1 MKSRELL
8 QAGKPAGTAIQRQT
22 NPPHRILVVEDDRD
36 VRRASAQALM
46 NSGYHVEAAEDGAA
60 AWEILQTRNFNLLIT
75 DNNMPKLTGV
85 ELVRKLRSARMA
97 LPVILATGK
106 LPAEALAPNPS
117 FQLAALLPKP
127 FYISELLDTVK
138 KVLSGADRATADS
151 QPFRHR
157 DMNDN
162 KKIAPAEEPAGAP
175 RPRPANSPYRI
186 LVVDDDPYLCHLS
199 AEVLIRHGYQVNA
212 AGDGAAAW
220 EELNANRYDL
230 LITDN
235 NMPRLTGVELIRKLR
250 SACMALPVIMAT
262 TGRLPAEVL
271 GQNPPLLLA
280 AMLPKPFHIVE
291 LLETVKK
298 VLSEADRATAGSQPF
313 KQRDMNDNKIAPAG
327 EPAGAPRPR
336 PANSPFRIL
345 VVDDDKDTRQ
355 NSFDVLV
362 ACGYDVAA
370 VKDGAAGWEALQSC
384 NYDLIITDNKMPRM
398 TGIEMIEKL
407 RLARMTL
414 PVIMATRYLPVNA
427 FARQPWLTPD
437 AMLQRPFSNDDLLE
451 AVKNVLR
458 PDDTP
463 HEHSTSS

>member
-8 QAGKPAGTAIQRQT
+8 QAGEPAGAAVQRKT
-22 NPPHRILVVEDDRD
+22 NPACRILVVEDDRD
-36 VRRASAQALM
+36 IRRASAQALM

-60 AWEILQTRNFNLLIT
+60 AWEILQTRTFNLLIT

-106 LPAEALAPNPS
+106 LPAEALAQNPS

-138 KVLSGADRATADS
+138 NVLSEADRATADS

-162 KKIAPAEEPAGAP
+162 KIAPAGEPAGAP

-199 AEVLIRHGYQVNA
+199 AEVLIRHGYEVNA

-220 EELNANRYDL
+220 EELNANSYDL

-235 NMPRLTGVELIRKLR
+235 NMPRLTGVELVRKLR
-250 SACMALPVIMAT
+250 SARMALPVIMAT
-262 TGRLPAEVL
+262 TGRLPAEAL
-271 GQNPPLLLA
+271 AQNPPLQLA

-291 LLETVKK
+291 LLETVEN
-298 VLSEADRATAGSQPF
+298 VLREADCANVGSQLF
-313 KQRDMNDNKIAPAG
+313 KHRDMNDNNIAPAG

-362 ACGYDVAA
+362 TCGYDVAA

-384 NYDLIITDNKMPRM
+384 SYDLIITDNKMPRM

-414 PVIMATRYLPVNA
+414 PVIMATRYLPMNA
-427 FARQPWLTPD
+427 FARKPWLTPD
-437 AMLQRPFSNDDLLE
+437 AMLQRPFSNDDLLA

-463 HEHSTSS
+463 REHSTSS

>member
-8 QAGKPAGTAIQRQT
+8 QAGEPAGAAVQRKT
-22 NPPHRILVVEDDRD
+22 NPACRILVVEDDRD
-36 VRRASAQALM
+36 IRRASAQALM

-60 AWEILQTRNFNLLIT
+60 AWEILQTRTFNLLIT

-106 LPAEALAPNPS
+106 LPAEALAQNPS

-138 KVLSGADRATADS
+138 NVLSEADRATADS

-162 KKIAPAEEPAGAP
+162 KIAPAGEPAGAP

-199 AEVLIRHGYQVNA
+199 AEVLIRHGYEVNA

-220 EELNANRYDL
+220 EELNANSYDL

-235 NMPRLTGVELIRKLR
+235 NMPRLTGVELVRKLR
-250 SACMALPVIMAT
+250 SARMALPVIMAT
-262 TGRLPAEVL
+262 TGRLPAEAL
-271 GQNPPLLLA
+271 AQNPPLQLA

-291 LLETVKK
+291 LLETVEN
-298 VLSEADRATAGSQPF
+298 VLREADCANVGSQLF
-313 KQRDMNDNKIAPAG
+313 KHRDMNDNNIAPAG

-336 PANSPFRIL
+336 PANSPYHIL

-362 ACGYDVAA
+362 TCGYDVAA
-370 VKDGAAGWEALQSC
+370 VKDGAAGWEALQSH

-451 AVKNVLR
+451 AVKNVLHT
-458 PDDTP
+458 DDTP
-463 HEHSTSS
+463 HEHSTSG